1 MKKLILL
8 LMLFSTPVLAVEPIT
23 GAFGFKLGDVFKG
36 FKKEDAER
44 AKKDKYTP
52 GVLNYW
58 FNSDAALKSTGSPS
72 EIYHRMIKEGA
83 SPEEA
88 MKVSG
93 HQIKIKFD
101 VTDDFWD
108 FFNVHVTL
116 DKGLIYS
123 ISANVWLG
131 FYQCGSQVMN
141 RLEQEVS
148 KKYGPPTESRVLFV
162 DTSTNS
168 PAIANWWIQY
178 KDGKE
183 FRAVRTGCT
192 QVSIP
197 EAYVQFYDLFVKWED
212 IRKGW

>member
-1 MKKLILL
+1 MKKLMLL
-8 LMLFSTPVLAVEPIT
+8 LIFLSTPVMAVEPIT

-36 FKKEDAER
+36 FKKEDVEA
-44 AKKDKYTP
+44 AIKDKYNP
-52 GVLNYW
+52 GVLYYR
-58 FNSDAALKSTGSPS
+58 FKP
-72 EIYHRMIKEGA
+72 
-83 SPEEA
+83 
-88 MKVSG
+88 
-93 HQIKIKFD
+93 D
-101 VTDDFWD
+101 VIDDFWTSFSRGLHD
-108 FFNVHVTL
+108 SAYVYVTL

-123 ISANVWLG
+123 IRANVWLG
-131 FYQCGSQVMN
+131 FNQCGSVVMN

-197 EAYVQFYDLFVKWED
+197 QAYVRFYDLFVKWED
-212 IRKGW
+212 IRKGR